1 MLLRNSLSI
10 FDGIR
15 LVTLHLQSY
24 AFVLQSTALKNSTDI
39 SEVHA
44 PRLSTQALRL
54 SMLTFSCCSNLSLFE
69 F

>member
-10 FDGIR
+10 FDGIL

-39 SEVHA
+39 SEVA
-44 PRLSTQALRL
+44 RFELR
-54 SMLTFSCCSNLSLFE
+54 TAG
-69 F
+69 